1 VGTAAASTRILV
13 VDDEPAIADLL
24 ATALRYERF
33 EVTTAGTGHDA
44 LATAVAWDPALILL
58 DVMLPDVDG
67 FELARRLAER
77 GHRMPIIFVTARD
90 SPADAVR
97 GLGVGGDDYV
107 TKPFSLDEVVAR
119 VRAVLRRTG
128 GAGTASRRTF
138 ADVTLDDDLHEVR
151 RNGVVVDLTVTE
163 YNLLRFLMDNPRRV
177 VSRAQILD
185 HVWHDDFD
193 GDDTVVPTYISY
205 LRRKLDPLGPPLI
218 HTIRGVGYSLRLPR
232 SQNAAG

>member
-1 VGTAAASTRILV
+1 
-13 VDDEPAIADLL
+13 
-24 ATALRYERF
+24 
-33 EVTTAGTGHDA
+33 
-44 LATAVAWDPALILL
+44 
-58 DVMLPDVDG
+58 
-67 FELARRLAER
+67 
-77 GHRMPIIFVTARD
+77 
-90 SPADAVR
+90 
-97 GLGVGGDDYV
+97 V

-119 VRAVLRRTG
+119 VRAVLRR
-128 GAGTASRRTF
+128 AGTAAAMSRRSF
-138 ADVTLDDDLHEVR
+138 ADITLDDDLHEVR

-232 SQNAAG
+232 SENAAG

>member
-1 VGTAAASTRILV
+1 MAAAPTRILV

-33 EVTTAGTGHDA
+33 EVTTAGTGRDA
-44 LATAVAWDPALILL
+44 LTTAVAWNPALILL

-67 FELARRLAER
+67 FELARRLAQR

-90 SPADAVR
+90 SPTDAVR

-119 VRAVLRRTG
+119 VRAVLRR
-128 GAGTASRRTF
+128 AGTAAAMSRRSF
-138 ADVTLDDDLHEVR
+138 ADITLDDDLHEVR

-232 SQNAAG
+232 SENAAG

>member
-1 VGTAAASTRILV
+1 MGTAAAPTRILV

-33 EVTTAGTGHDA
+33 DVTTASTGRDA
-44 LATAVAWDPALILL
+44 LTTAMAWDPALILL

-67 FELARRLAER
+67 FEIARRLADR

-97 GLGVGGDDYV
+97 GLGIGGDDYV

-128 GAGTASRRTF
+128 AVTASRRSF
-138 ADVTLDDDLHEVR
+138 ADLTLDDELHEVR
-151 RNGVVVDLTVTE
+151 RGGVVVELTVTE

-177 VSRAQILD
+177 VSRAQILE

-193 GDDTVVPTYISY
+193 GDDTVVPTYVSY

-218 HTIRGVGYSLRLPR
+218 HTVRGVGYSLRLPR
-232 SQNAAG
+232 AENATG